1 MSDEE
6 ALTFS
11 KLRKIQKT
19 ERRQE
24 ELSEIDQNFFLKVR
38 DYLERKKEVDQNSR
52 EYKNAKRIFRK
63 ILSLREDKIVKNS
76 RLSLK
81 SDIRPSELNMLPR
94 EEELFR
100 DMKKQFNQHR
110 DRVEE
115 VTEGQAI
122 ETENTETGIQES
134 AEKRRE
140 EATVEEGSEND
151 AKTEEIDE
159 ESADEKEDQEAEDKY
174 NPEEGY
180 EVVEITSEV
189 SEFMG
194 TDLEAYGPFEEGEEA
209 EIPED
214 NAEILVNRG
223 NAEQLS

>member
-1 MSDEE
+1 MSEE

-11 KLRKIQKT
+11 ELRKIQKT

-24 ELSEIDQNFFLKVR
+24 ELSELDQNFFLKVR
-38 DYLERKKEVDQNSR
+38 DYLNRKKEIDEDSR
-52 EYKNAKRIFRK
+52 EYKNAKRVFRK
-63 ILSLREDKIVKNS
+63 ILSLREDKIVKNA

-81 SDIRPSELNMLPR
+81 SNIQASELNMLPR

-100 DMKKQFNQHR
+100 DMKTQFNQHR

-115 VTEGQAI
+115 VTEGQAVETRTTSE
-122 ETENTETGIQES
+122 ETEM
-134 AEKRRE
+134 
-140 EATVEEGSEND
+140 
-151 AKTEEIDE
+151 E
-159 ESADEKEDQEAEDKY
+159 ESQETESEPEPMEEVEDSPEEQEAENESGSGEEF
-174 NPEEGY
+174 NPEDGY
-180 EVVEITSEV
+180 EIVEITSEV
-189 SEFMG
+189 PEFMG
-194 TDLEAYGPFEEGEEA
+194 TDLEAYGPFEEGEQA

>member
-1 MSDEE
+1 MSDE

-11 KLRKIQKT
+11 ELRKIQKT

-24 ELSEIDQNFFLKVR
+24 ELSELDQNFFLKVR
-38 DYLERKKEVDQNSR
+38 DYLERKKDIDENSR
-52 EYKNAKRIFRK
+52 EYKNAKRVFRK
-63 ILSLREDKIVKNS
+63 ILSLREDKIVKNA

-81 SDIRPSELNMLPR
+81 SNIQASELNMLPR

-100 DMKKQFNQHR
+100 DMKQNFNEHR

-115 VTEGQAI
+115 VTEGKAVESEEKI
-122 ETENTETGIQES
+122 EKL
-134 AEKRRE
+134 EKEKKIEDNSE
-140 EATVEEGSEND
+140 EVGNEKKDIEE
-151 AKTEEIDE
+151 KITEEKPEDDE
-159 ESADEKEDQEAEDKY
+159 QENY
-174 NPEEGY
+174 SPEEGY
-180 EVVEITSEV
+180 EIVEITSEV
-189 SEFMG
+189 PEFMG

>member
-1 MSDEE
+1 MSDE

-11 KLRKIQKT
+11 ELRKIQKT

-24 ELSEIDQNFFLKVR
+24 DLSELDQNFFLKVR
-38 DYLERKKEVDQNSR
+38 DYLERKKEIDEKSR
-52 EYKNAKRIFRK
+52 EYKNAKRVFRK
-63 ILSLREDKIVKNS
+63 ILSLREDKIVKNA

-81 SDIRPSELNMLPR
+81 SNIQASELDMLPR

-100 DMKKQFNQHR
+100 DMKQKFNEHR

-115 VTEGQAI
+115 VTEGSAKDTKRTGEKVEAEI
-122 ETENTETGIQES
+122 EDEEDLVSEEEASDNQQKEDAEEIENTEES
-134 AEKRRE
+134 GK
-140 EATVEEGSEND
+140 
-151 AKTEEIDE
+151 
-159 ESADEKEDQEAEDKY
+159 EAED
-174 NPEEGY
+174 GY
-180 EVVEITSEV
+180 EIVEITSEV
-189 SEFMG
+189 PEFMG

-223 NAEQLS
+223 NAEKVT

>member
-11 KLRKIQKT
+11 ELRKIQKT

-24 ELSEIDQNFFLKVR
+24 ELSELEQNFFLKVR
-38 DYLERKKEVDQNSR
+38 DYLERKKDIDENSR

-63 ILSLREDKIVKNS
+63 ILSLREDKIVKNA

-81 SDIRPSELNMLPR
+81 SNIKALELNMLPR

-100 DMKKQFNQHR
+100 DMKKQFHTHR

-122 ETENTETGIQES
+122 ESKNTEPGIQES

-140 EATVEEGSEND
+140 EAKVEVPEND
-151 AKTEEIDE
+151 SETEDVDE
-159 ESADEKEDQEAEDKY
+159 ESDNEEEENNEHKHNAA
-174 NPEEGY
+174 EGY
-180 EVVEITSEV
+180 EIVEITSEV
-189 SEFMG
+189 PEFMG

>member
-1 MSDEE
+1 MSEE

-11 KLRKIQKT
+11 ELRKIQKT

-24 ELSEIDQNFFLKVR
+24 ELSSLDQNFFLKVR
-38 DYLERKKEVDQNSR
+38 DYLERKKEIDQDSR
-52 EYKNAKRIFRK
+52 EYKNAKRVFRK
-63 ILSLREDKIVKNS
+63 ILSLREDKIVKNA

-81 SDIRPSELNMLPR
+81 SNIKASELNTLPR

-110 DRVEE
+110 DRIEE
-115 VTEGQAI
+115 VTEGQA
-122 ETENTETGIQES
+122 TETPQTTKEPETQEPH
-134 AEKRRE
+134 EENKE
-140 EATVEEGSEND
+140 EAKENEEEENSG
-151 AKTEEIDE
+151 KEVGGEQSTEEKS
-159 ESADEKEDQEAEDKY
+159 ESYEA
-174 NPEEGY
+174 EEGY
-180 EVVEITSEV
+180 EVVEITAEV
-189 SEFMG
+189 PEFMG

>member
-1 MSDEE
+1 MSDE

-11 KLRKIQKT
+11 ELRKIQKT
-19 ERRQE
+19 ERREE
-24 ELSEIDQNFFLKVR
+24 ELTELDQNFFLQVR
-38 DYLERKKEVDQNSR
+38 DYLERKKDIDEDSR
-52 EYKNAKRIFRK
+52 EYKNAKRVFRK
-63 ILSLREDKIVKNS
+63 ILSLREDKIVKNA

-81 SDIRPSELNMLPR
+81 SNIQPSELNMLPR

-115 VTEGQAI
+115 VTEGQAV
-122 ETENTETGIQES
+122 ETENSEPEIEES
-134 AEKRRE
+134 AEKRRSE
-140 EATVEEGSEND
+140 PETSKVEGSTAEVEEPSEP
-151 AKTEEIDE
+151 E
-159 ESADEKEDQEAEDKY
+159 EDKDRGEEEDY
-174 NPEEGY
+174 DPEDGY
-180 EVVEITSEV
+180 EIVEITSEV
-189 SEFMG
+189 PEFMG

>member
-1 MSDEE
+1 MSDE

-11 KLRKIQKT
+11 ELRKIQKT

-24 ELSEIDQNFFLKVR
+24 ELSELDQNFFLKVR
-38 DYLERKKEVDQNSR
+38 DYLERKKEIDENSR
-52 EYKNAKRIFRK
+52 EYKNAKRVFRK
-63 ILSLREDKIVKNS
+63 ILSLREDKIVKNA

-81 SDIRPSELNMLPR
+81 SNIQASELNMLPR

-100 DMKKQFNQHR
+100 DMKTQFNQHR

-115 VTEGQAI
+115 VTEGQAV
-122 ETENTETGIQES
+122 ETENNSSETQIGESEESSEPEPMEETEVSQE
-134 AEKRRE
+134 EQE
-140 EATVEEGSEND
+140 E
-151 AKTEEIDE
+151 DE
-159 ESADEKEDQEAEDKY
+159 EDYEEEY

-180 EVVEITSEV
+180 EIVEITSEV
-189 SEFMG
+189 PEFMG